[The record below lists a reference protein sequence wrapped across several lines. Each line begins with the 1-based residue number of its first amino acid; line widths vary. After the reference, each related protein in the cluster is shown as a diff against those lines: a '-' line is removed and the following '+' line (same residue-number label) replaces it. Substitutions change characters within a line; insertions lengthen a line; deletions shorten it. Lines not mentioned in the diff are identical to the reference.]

1 MEVYIIVLNKYKIL
15 NQNQYQNQ
23 YQKQYQKIKVYKK
36 VIILVLDKVLM
47 YSLEQ
52 LILLIR
58 NILLILIF

>member
-15 NQNQYQNQ
+15 NQN
-23 YQKQYQKIKVYKK
+23 QKIKVYKK

-58 NILLILIF
+58 NTLLILIF

>member
-15 NQNQYQNQ
+15 NQNQYQ
-23 YQKQYQKIKVYKK
+23 KQCQKIKVYKK

-58 NILLILIF
+58 NTLLILIF